1 MKVQYRES
9 FLRDLKKLKGQP
21 VYNKIFEFTFT
32 ILPEVDRLL
41 DVTGVKAIRS
51 HPNRY
56 RIRIGNYRV
65 GIEVCGDNVEVI
77 RVLHRREF
85 YRYFS

>member
-1 MKVQYRES
+1 MKVQYRKS

-21 VYNKIFEFTFT
+21 VYDKIFKLAFTT
-32 ILPEVDRLL
+32 LPEVDTLR
-41 DVTGVKAIRS
+41 DVANVEAMKGY
-51 HPNRY
+51 PNRY

-65 GIEVCGDNVEVI
+65 GIEVHGDNVEVM

-85 YRYFS
+85 YRYFP